1 MEEIHQIIKKT
12 RIEQGMTL
20 KNLSEKT
27 NLSIS
32 FLSQIERGSSSL
44 AITSLKK
51 IADAFSVP
59 ITYFFES
66 VSNNTYVVKEEDRK
80 PFKLEG
86 SSVEYTRLN
95 GNFSGRNLEPLLVK
109 LAPGQIEINQESIH
123 PGEEFYYVL
132 KGAVLFKVGGQ
143 EYFLREGETIHYPS
157 EVPHSWE
164 NPLNEESVVLSVLT
178 PVIF

>member
-1 MEEIHQIIKKT
+1 MEEIHQIIKRT

-51 IADAFSVP
+51 VADAFSVP

-66 VSNNTYVVKEEDRK
+66 VSNNTYVVKEDDRK

-109 LAPGQIEINQESIH
+109 LAPGQVEKNQESTH
-123 PGEEFYYVL
+123 PGEEFYFVL

-157 EVPHSWE
+157 EVPHTWE